1 MYVFFEG
8 VRDKEGILRIILSL
22 TDGDVQCASDVIGV
36 QVPDIKSADI
46 ILNDPELLAL
56 EDTPEGFWTMEL
68 RDDDYFLDRMEAAVH
83 RAVRRGKRKV
93 AK

>member
-1 MYVFFEG
+1 MYVVFEG
-8 VRDKEGILRIILSL
+8 VRDREGILRIILSL

-56 EDTPEGFWTMEL
+56 
-68 RDDDYFLDRMEAAVH
+68 
-83 RAVRRGKRKV
+83 
-93 AK
+93 

>member
-1 MYVFFEG
+1 MYIVFEG
-8 VRDKEGILRIILSL
+8 VRDREGLLRILFSL
-22 TDGDVQCASDVIGV
+22 TEWDVQCASDVIGV

-68 RDDDYFLDRMEAAVH
+68 RDDDYFLDRMEAVVH
-83 RAVRRGKRKV
+83 RAGRRGKRKV

>member
-1 MYVFFEG
+1 MYVVFEG
-8 VRDKEGILRIILSL
+8 VRDKEGILRILLSL

-36 QVPDIKSADI
+36 QVPDDVSARR
-46 ILNDPELLAL
+46 ILEDPGLVSM

-83 RAVRRGKRKV
+83 RAGRRGRRK
-93 AK
+93 